1 MAVTLREQ
9 RTAYDNIAVGAA
21 TGTERTIDGSAPPSQ
36 TYGGVD
42 NLAVGET
49 SRDPDN
55 IAAAEDTNPY
65 LERPGG
71 A

>member
-9 RTAYDNIAVGAA
+9 RTAYDNIAVGSA
-21 TGTERTIDGSAPPSQ
+21 TGTERTVPSDVPPTQ
-36 TYGGVD
+36 AYGGGD

-55 IAAAEDTNPY
+55 ITVAEATHPY
-65 LERPGG
+65 LERVGS
-71 A
+71 